1 MDVVKLLSSSNY
13 LCVNISIAKALNPNA
28 AILLSLLC
36 KQYEYWRNRNELNNG
51 YFYVTREKIYDK
63 SGLTEDIQRSSEKL
77 LLNANLIE
85 QKRMGVP
92 AKNHYKIKEDNLLI
106 FLNSLYPKQDI
117 GESHNYK
124 NQPELDVG
132 DTDNKMSE
140 KQTEDINNMIKKED
154 IQEGRKEIN
163 TDVILQNNILKGTG
177 TISGKQNKNPQT
189 PFGGDAKKF
198 KTFKEMIQEFTEN
211 EQLISEL
218 KKFTESYFYTHKI
231 RLGSAQFEKL
241 LITLKEL
248 SKGDDNIAVKIVSLS
263 IESGWKKFYPLKDD
277 KKEKKSGSFFTKA
290 DEQSY
295 DDYEKGRNNLD
306 LALDENGNPLVF

>member
-1 MDVVKLLSSSNY
+1 MDNPSYYAIIPANVRYDKSLKPNEKLLY
-13 LCVNISIAKALNPNA
+13 GEITALANKDGYCW
-28 AILLSLLC
+28 ST
-36 KQYEYWRNRNELNNG
+36 NG
-51 YFYVTREKIYDK
+51 YF
-63 SGLTEDIQRSSEKL
+63 SKL
-77 LLNANLIE
+77 YGVNKNTISMWINNLINRGYLRVE
-85 QKRMGVP
+85 FV
-92 AKNHYKIKEDNLLI
+92 YKDGTKEIELRK
-106 FLNSLYPKQDI
+106 LYINCPIHEKM
-117 GESHNYK
+117 
-124 NQPELDVG
+124 
-132 DTDNKMSE
+132 DTPIHGKIDTPIHKKMDTPIHGNVEVNNTSVNN
-140 KQTEDINNMIKKED
+140 TSINT
-154 IQEGRKEIN
+154 QEGRKEIN